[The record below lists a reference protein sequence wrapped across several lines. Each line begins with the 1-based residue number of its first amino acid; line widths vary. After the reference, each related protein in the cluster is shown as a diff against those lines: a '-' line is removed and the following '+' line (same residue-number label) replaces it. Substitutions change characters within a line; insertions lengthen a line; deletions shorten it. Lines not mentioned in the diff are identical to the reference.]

1 MTESFGVAVF
11 GCGGVSGGHFAAY
24 ATNPR
29 TELIAA
35 VDVRP
40 ELAQAAAER
49 WGARRWYSSVAEA
62 LADPEIQIAD
72 LCLPHDFHAPVA
84 IQAARAG
91 KHIFVEKPIANTLDE
106 ADAMIAACHE
116 NGVLLMVDQT
126 KRYQNRHRTLK
137 RLLDAGYVG
146 DPIMV
151 RAAYLQDITYAWQH
165 MEPQRLATY
174 WKHDG
179 VISGIGIHVLD
190 LLRWLVGEAVEVQ
203 AVAST
208 SDLIDPARKTED
220 TGIVLLRFANGCVG
234 EATSSYV
241 LKDPRL
247 GSSWDVM
254 PIEIYGR
261 DGAIQMD
268 WNDTITV
275 TSHKIGGEAGAGT
288 FQVHAAPPVG
298 APRPPV
304 EGMAGAIEH
313 LVECLATGAQPL
325 THGEDA
331 RASLELVEAAY
342 RSLREGRAIRLPLT
356 AEAGATPE
364 LAGARGGER

>member
-1 MTESFGVAVF
+1 MESFGVAVF

-29 TELIAA
+29 TRLIAA

-40 ELAQAAAER
+40 ELAQAAAEK
-49 WGARRWYSSVAEA
+49 WGAQRWYSSVAEA

-72 LCLPHDFHAPVA
+72 LCLPHDLHAPIA
-84 IQAARAG
+84 IQAAQAG

-106 ADAMIAACHE
+106 ADAMIAACRE
-116 NGVLLMVDQT
+116 NNVLLMVDQT

-146 DPIMV
+146 DPVMV

-165 MEPQRLATY
+165 MEPKRLATY

-190 LLRWLVGEAVEVQ
+190 LLRWLIGEVTEVQ

-208 SDLIDPARKTED
+208 SDMIDPARKTED

-261 DGAIQMD
+261 NGAIQMD

-275 TSHKIGGEAGAGT
+275 TSQGIAGEAGAGT
-288 FQVHAAPPVG
+288 FQLHATPPVG
-298 APRPPV
+298 APRLPA
-304 EGMAGAIEH
+304 EGMAGAIDH
-313 LVECLATGAQPL
+313 LIDCLATGALPL

-342 RSLREGRAIRLPLT
+342 RSIGESRAIRLPLAPGT
-356 AEAGATPE
+356 SAMLEAAGTRG
-364 LAGARGGER
+364 GAR